1 MQRGNAVLRGL
12 FTGGLW
18 GLVVGGVSLG
28 AASLITE
35 QPAGNTPPSA
45 PQVTAPQNAV
55 APEEGAQAEAEMA
68 QDEGVGAQQ
77 APKAVAPQV
86 EITQP
91 MADIVSADVPQ
102 TAIVASD
109 LPTPEMVDMTPSV
122 RAATEEPVLPNPQ
135 SIAPQVPAAEQD
147 LSLSTQTAPLPPPVV
162 VDEPGAVSSVVDIPV
177 PMPKA
182 QVPETSIPEAVM
194 PDPAE
199 EIAIAVPALIAP
211 ASPEL
216 GANLPTGDTSVKVN
230 RIVANP
236 APDLPQE
243 PEAVIPD
250 DAPALLRFGTPFE
263 NVDAKPL
270 MTVVLIDDG
279 MMNGAVAALSALPF
293 PVTVVLDPSAA
304 DAPAKMAAYR
314 SAGIE
319 VGVLAALPVGATAAN
334 VEVAFEATFA
344 ALPDTVLM
352 LDAGD
357 GGLQNDRAVTDQAM
371 ALLGREGRGLVT
383 LSKGLNM
390 ALRAAEGA
398 DVPALAVYRD
408 LDGEG
413 QDARVIRRFLDQA
426 AFRARQE
433 SGVALLGRLR
443 ADTISALILWGT
455 ANRAGQVVLAPA
467 SAVLLRQ

>member
-1 MQRGNAVLRGL
+1 MQRGDAVLRGL
-12 FTGGLW
+12 FSGGLW

-35 QPAGNTPPSA
+35 QPAGNTPPAA
-45 PQVTAPQNAV
+45 PQVTVTQNAV
-55 APEEGAQAEAEMA
+55 APDEGAQAEAEMA
-68 QDEGVGAQQ
+68 QDAGVGVQQ

-86 EITQP
+86 EISQP

-102 TAIVASD
+102 TAIVAGD
-109 LPTPEMVDMTPSV
+109 LPTPQMVDMTPSV

-147 LSLSTQTAPLPPPVV
+147 LVLSTQTAPLPPPVV
-162 VDEPGAVSSVVDIPV
+162 VEDKPAAVPFMVDIPV
-177 PMPKA
+177 PSPKA
-182 QVPETSIPEAVM
+182 PIPEPEI
-194 PDPAE
+194 PDPAQ
-199 EIAIAVPALIAP
+199 EIALAVPALIAP

-216 GANLPTGDTSVKVN
+216 GANLPAGDGSVKVN
-230 RIVANP
+230 RIVVDA

-250 DAPALLRFGTPFE
+250 DAPALLRFGTPFDH
-263 NVDAKPL
+263 VDAKPL

-279 MMNGAVAALSALPF
+279 MMNGAVSAVSALPF

-304 DAPAKMAAYR
+304 DAPARMAAYR

-344 ALPDTVLM
+344 ALPETVLM

-371 ALLGREGRGLVT
+371 ALLGRDGRGLVT

>member
-12 FTGGLW
+12 FSGGLW

-35 QPAGNTPPSA
+35 QPAGNTPPAA
-45 PQVTAPQNAV
+45 PQMTAQQNAV
-55 APEEGAQAEAEMA
+55 VPDQGSEPEAALA
-68 QDEGVGAQQ
+68 QDDVVGAVQ
-77 APKAVAPQV
+77 APKVVVPQV

-91 MADIVSADVPQ
+91 MADVISAGVPR
-102 TAIVASD
+102 TAVVAD
-109 LPTPEMVDMTPSV
+109 DMMTPQMTDV
-122 RAATEEPVLPNPQ
+122 TPTVQAATEEPVLPNPQ

-147 LSLSTQTAPLPPPVV
+147 LTVSTQPAPVPVPVV
-162 VDEPGAVSSVVDIPV
+162 VEDKPVAAAPLVDIPV

-182 QVPETSIPEAVM
+182 PIKA
-194 PDPAE
+194 PAE

-211 ASPEL
+211 ANPEL
-216 GANLPTGDTSVKVN
+216 GSNLPTGDASVKVN
-230 RIVANP
+230 RIVTDA
-236 APDLPQE
+236 APDTPK
-243 PEAVIPD
+243 EASAPIAN
-250 DAPALLRFGTPFE
+250 DAPALVRFATRFE

-270 MTVVLIDDG
+270 MAIVLIDDG
-279 MMNGAVAALSALPF
+279 SMNGAVSALSALPF
-293 PVTVVLDPSAA
+293 PVTVVLNPSAP
-304 DAPAKMAAYR
+304 DVGAKMVEYR
-314 SAGIE
+314 RAGIE

-344 ALPDTVLM
+344 VLPDTVLM
-352 LDAGD
+352 LDAGN

-371 ALLGREGRGLVT
+371 ALLGRDGRGLVT

-398 DVPALAVYRD
+398 DVPAAAVYRD

-433 SGVALLGRLR
+433 SGVTLLGRVR
-443 ADTISALILWGT
+443 PDTISALILWGT

-467 SAVLLRQ
+467 SAVLSGQ